1 MLNDYELF
9 VQMCEKRGILAPLDV
24 SEAIKLGSSTGEL
37 KLSCLSLI
45 IPVCEVLSQMLA
57 SSSSIKHVDLSD
69 CMLLP
74 KGLNNILNALCDGS
88 SVTNLNLKGNSI
100 SGPIAQQLGQVFLCN
115 NTLKCLHLE
124 WNSLG
129 SNVESFSLLCDGLS
143 KNHNIEEIDL
153 KYNQIS
159 PNCADSL
166 LKVLKYNKSLKSLD
180 LAWNTLGLD
189 GGHQIL
195 NGMHENK
202 TITTLNL
209 RGNCLPDDLMESI
222 EQCAFENKR
231 RQAISKTSIEL
242 VKKNYSK
249 ENVSPI
255 FSNDNEKVTKTK
267 TKYSKKKIRRRDR
280 DKILLPVSEDNEN
293 PLISPSD
300 SDSDS
305 RLKAAIKT
313 AETNSKSSIHVLMGD
328 KNAKDPQVN
337 CKIKELN
344 QILHER
350 TSAIDLLT
358 NEIKSKQTEL
368 VDAKSQ
374 ISKLEGEITRLKVE
388 KEDLILHKVKEISD
402 LQQNQIEEKEM
413 WERGKKDLED
423 SFTNILS
430 LKKDVDL
437 KVRKYEK
444 DIHKSSVEILALRE
458 KLLSST
464 RAYED
469 LISTGK
475 TEIHRLRRELKERES
490 RHRIELNILKQ
501 SLKESTESLE
511 QCQNQLQKTRTE
523 LRDSFESQSN
533 LRAKL
538 KELDHFA
545 QKCVRIED
553 SLLKV
558 KEEKEAFED
567 KYSDSQRTIATLQR
581 QVACLEAELVE
592 PQRRYNLLHEEFD
605 QEKKKAERFKDELI
619 EERSRLREQNI
630 QIQKMSLQITSLNTQ
645 INEIQTNH
653 VEELREKDK
662 ERKQLKEIIAHKE
675 RDLNDLK
682 AEEVQRAGHLYAA
695 FSKYMSSMGPSA
707 PT

>member
-1 MLNDYELF
+1 
-9 VQMCEKRGILAPLDV
+9 
-24 SEAIKLGSSTGEL
+24 
-37 KLSCLSLI
+37 
-45 IPVCEVLSQMLA
+45 MLA

-74 KGLNNILNALCDGS
+74 KGLNTILNALCDGS

-115 NTLKCLHLE
+115 HTLKCLHLE

-159 PNCADSL
+159 PNCADAL
-166 LKVLKYNKSLKSLD
+166 LKMLKYNKSLKSLD

-189 GGHQIL
+189 GGHTIL

-202 TITTLNL
+202 TIISLNL

-222 EQCAFENKR
+222 EQCTFENKR

-242 VKKNYSK
+242 AKKNYSLK
-249 ENVSPI
+249 ENISPI
-255 FSNDNEKVTKTK
+255 SSNDNEKVMKTK
-267 TKYSKKKIRRRDR
+267 TKYLKKKTRRRDR

-293 PLISPSD
+293 ALISLSD

-305 RLKAAIKT
+305 RLRVVIKT
-313 AETNSKSSIHVLMGD
+313 AETNSKSS
-328 KNAKDPQVN
+328 KDPQVS

-344 QILHER
+344 EILHER

-388 KEDLILHKVKEISD
+388 KEDLILHKAKEISD
-402 LQQNQIEEKEM
+402 LQQNQIEEKEI

-423 SFTNILS
+423 SFANILS

-444 DIHKSSVEILALRE
+444 DIHKSSVEILAFRE

-469 LISTGK
+469 LISTGNFSY
-475 TEIHRLRRELKERES
+475 LKF
-490 RHRIELNILKQ
+490 IF
-501 SLKESTESLE
+501 
-511 QCQNQLQKTRTE
+511 TRK
-523 LRDSFESQSN
+523 F
-533 LRAKL
+533 
-538 KELDHFA
+538 
-545 QKCVRIED
+545 
-553 SLLKV
+553 
-558 KEEKEAFED
+558 
-567 KYSDSQRTIATLQR
+567 
-581 QVACLEAELVE
+581 
-592 PQRRYNLLHEEFD
+592 
-605 QEKKKAERFKDELI
+605 
-619 EERSRLREQNI
+619 
-630 QIQKMSLQITSLNTQ
+630 
-645 INEIQTNH
+645 
-653 VEELREKDK
+653 
-662 ERKQLKEIIAHKE
+662 
-675 RDLNDLK
+675 
-682 AEEVQRAGHLYAA
+682 
-695 FSKYMSSMGPSA
+695 
-707 PT
+707 